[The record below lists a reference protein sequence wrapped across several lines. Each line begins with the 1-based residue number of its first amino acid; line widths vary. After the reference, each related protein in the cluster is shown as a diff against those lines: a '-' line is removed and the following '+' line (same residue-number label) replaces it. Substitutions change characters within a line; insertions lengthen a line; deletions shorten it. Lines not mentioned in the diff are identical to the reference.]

1 MVGKLIAG
9 ETIGKL
15 AQNKYTPW
23 IIGGVVLGSLALAY
37 FGVVRPLFCKFDIL
51 DCGEDDAEKR
61 LMNLNAFNPNL
72 ANKTNTSITHDRAKE
87 LAEIIYDGFGFFND
101 DEEAVYGA
109 IKSAGSVYNMSL
121 VSRMYQAKYKEDL
134 GSAIADSFNQE
145 EMDKVTSII
154 LNYRK

>member
-61 LMNLNAFNPNL
+61 LMNLNAFI
-72 ANKTNTSITHDRAKE
+72 AFRIRTRSIRP
-87 LAEIIYDGFGFFND
+87 
-101 DEEAVYGA
+101 V
-109 IKSAGSVYNMSL
+109 KS
-121 VSRMYQAKYKEDL
+121 KK
-134 GSAIADSFNQE
+134 
-145 EMDKVTSII
+145 
-154 LNYRK
+154 